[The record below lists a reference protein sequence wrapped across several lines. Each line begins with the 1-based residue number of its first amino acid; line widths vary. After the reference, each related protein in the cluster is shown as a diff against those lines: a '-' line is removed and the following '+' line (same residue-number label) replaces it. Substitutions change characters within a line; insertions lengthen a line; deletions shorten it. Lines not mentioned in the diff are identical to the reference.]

1 MTYNVAAVDRALRLL
16 EVMAQYPDLGVTDL
30 AERTGNT
37 KSLVFRLLYTLE
49 QRGYVHKS
57 PDARTYRLGYRTLFL
72 AEHTR
77 RQSALIAAAAPI
89 LDELTL
95 ATRENALLV
104 VREDLHS
111 VCIAMR
117 ESPQPLRLF
126 AKVGRHVPLHAG
138 GAPKVL
144 LAFAPEEVRRA
155 ILEGPLEGFTST
167 SITDRSKLKRTLSE
181 IRQAGFTLSIGELDP
196 DVFSMAAPVRDFTG
210 EVIAALSVAGPLSR
224 LNAAEWERQRCRK
237 LIVDAAERLSVD
249 LGLVRTAAA
258 TA

>member
-1 MTYNVAAVDRALRLL
+1 MTYQIAAVDRAFGLL
-16 EVMAQYPDLGVTDL
+16 EVMAQYPDLGVTEL

-37 KSLVFRLLYTLE
+37 KSLVFRVLYTLE

-57 PDARTYRLGYRTLFL
+57 PDHRTYRLGYRTLFL

-77 RQSALIAAAAPI
+77 LQSALIATAAPI
-89 LDELTL
+89 LDELAD

-104 VREDLHS
+104 VREDLHG

-126 AKVGRHVPLHAG
+126 AQIGRRVPLHAG
-138 GAPKVL
+138 GGPKVL
-144 LAFAPEEVRRA
+144 LAFAPEEIRQA
-155 ILEGPLEGFTST
+155 ILDGTLEGYTST
-167 SITDRSKLKRTLSE
+167 SITDRNKLARTLSE

-210 EVIAALSVAGPLSR
+210 GVVAALSVAGPLSR
-224 LNAAEWERQRCRK
+224 LNSAERRRFRT
-237 LIVDAAERLSVD
+237 LIADAAQRLSAE
-249 LGLVRTAAA
+249 LGLAPTGVMTA
-258 TA
+258 

>member
-1 MTYNVAAVDRALRLL
+1 MSYHIAAVDRAFALL
-16 EVMAQYPDLGVTDL
+16 EVMAQYPDLGVTEL

-49 QRGYVHKS
+49 RRGYVHRS

-77 RQSALIAAAAPI
+77 RQSALIAAAAPV
-89 LDELTL
+89 LDELVHV
-95 ATRENALLV
+95 TRENALLV
-104 VREDLHS
+104 VREELHG

-126 AKVGRHVPLHAG
+126 AQVGRHVPLHAG
-138 GAPKVL
+138 GGPKVL
-144 LAFAPEEVRRA
+144 LAFAPEEIRRA
-155 ILEGPLEGFTST
+155 ILDRPLEGFTAT
-167 SITDRSKLKRTLSE
+167 SITDRNKLTRTLAE

-210 EVIAALSVAGPLSR
+210 EVIAALSVAGPISR
-224 LNAAEWERQRCRK
+224 LTAAERRRFRK
-237 LIVDAAERLSVD
+237 LILDAAERLSAE
-249 LGLVRTAAA
+249 LGLVPRTAL

>member
-1 MTYNVAAVDRALRLL
+1 MSYHVAAVDRALALL
-16 EVMAQYPDLGVTDL
+16 EVMAQYPNLGVTEL

-49 QRGYVHKS
+49 QRGYVHKN
-57 PDARTYRLGYRTLFL
+57 PDGRGYRLGYRTLFL

-77 RQSALIAAAAPI
+77 QQSALIAAAAPI
-89 LDELTL
+89 LDELAE

-104 VREDLHS
+104 VREDLHG

-126 AKVGRHVPLHAG
+126 AQVGRHVPLHAG
-138 GAPKVL
+138 GGPKVL

-155 ILEGPLEGFTST
+155 ILERPLEGFTST
-167 SITDRSKLKRTLSE
+167 SITESNKLKRALAE

-210 EVIAALSVAGPLSR
+210 DVVASLSITGPLSR
-224 LNAAEWERQRCRK
+224 LNAGERRRFRK
-237 LIVDAAERLSVD
+237 LILDAADRLSAE
-249 LGLVRTAAA
+249 LGLVRTTAA

>member
-1 MTYNVAAVDRALRLL
+1 MPYRIAAVDRAFALL

-49 QRGYVHKS
+49 QRGYVQKS
-57 PDARTYRLGYRTLFL
+57 PDARTYSLGYRTLFL

-77 RQSALIAAAAPI
+77 RQSALIAAAAPV
-89 LDELTL
+89 LDELAH

-104 VREDLHS
+104 VREDLHA

-126 AKVGRHVPLHAG
+126 AQVGRHVPLHAG
-138 GAPKVL
+138 GGPKIL

-155 ILEGPLEGFTST
+155 ILERPLEGFTAT
-167 SITDRSKLKRTLSE
+167 SIIDHQKLARTLGE
-181 IRQAGFTLSIGELDP
+181 IRQAGFTLSIGELDA
-196 DVFSMAAPVRDFTG
+196 DVFSMAAPVRDFSG
-210 EVIAALSVAGPLSR
+210 EVVAALTVAGPVSR
-224 LNAAEWERQRCRK
+224 LTAAEGRRFRK
-237 LIVDAAERLSVD
+237 LILDAADRL
-249 LGLVRTAAA
+249 
-258 TA
+258 

>member
-1 MTYNVAAVDRALRLL
+1 MMYKVAAVDRAFSLL
-16 EVMAQYPDLGVTDL
+16 EVMAQYPELGVTEL

-57 PDARTYRLGYRTLFL
+57 ADARTYRLGYRTLFL

-77 RQSALIAAAAPI
+77 RQSALIAAAGPV
-89 LDELTL
+89 LDELALT
-95 ATRENALLV
+95 TRENALLI

-111 VCIAMR
+111 VCVAMR
-117 ESPQPLRLF
+117 ESPKPLRLF
-126 AKVGRHVPLHAG
+126 AQIGKYGPLHAG
-138 GAPKVL
+138 GGPKVL

-155 ILEGPLEGFTST
+155 ILDAPLEGFTTT
-167 SITDRSKLKRTLSE
+167 SITDRTKLARTLAE

-210 EVIAALSVAGPLSR
+210 EVVAALTVTGPLSR
-224 LNAAEWERQRCRK
+224 LNAGERRRFRK
-237 LIVDAAERLSVD
+237 LILDAAERLSVE
-249 LGLVRTAAA
+249 LGLVRAAAA